1 MTITILPQNQTWA
14 DFRVL
19 VRETFGA
26 GALSNQGTSGSDW
39 LLLPMQGKGQRKH
52 GCEVLR
58 FSRGALPFVGRA
70 EIKLEY
76 GNFADGLIAA
86 DADSTTRQREGS
98 PWSYTTD
105 GLSIQD
111 LRGYEIRIQACV
123 KSSAAWRTVWWGQC
137 EYQEDSG
144 APGAS
149 IPMGTRIFHCVDGL
163 QRANRWMMTI
173 HGYTNNYDG
182 TQVFPAAV
190 GAMGYNTP
198 YDQDARIS
206 PNRDSSQWQTDGG
219 AQVYY
224 HCAPG
229 VGNSNYWTAQQAS
242 EHALALTRPPGEPL
256 FTFAGYDGNAAI
268 LALLGCV
275 YAWPVKD
282 SDSALAILLN
292 VCKRERGRGVV
303 FVDWDDD
310 TSAPTGPLTVKLTI
324 APQLLSNLIYTT
336 DASGQTTASLIGAA
350 TALTTTTV
358 DLIGDHRNDAGSFR
372 LGDPYQF
379 RFDYLET
386 LGEPIEVL
394 ATLSYLDGQVNAGSS
409 YFKGAAIAPR
419 WTASEQ
425 SSFRSASVASR
436 AQPARYKAVYQA
448 HGLRPNWFGLAG
460 NGDGGPL
467 DRIDY
472 RCADNG
478 TILVPAP
485 ADRTTSPG
493 LVKILPDLPIYQGYD
508 YSTTTPVRFDGL
520 TEQTPPTR
528 RRMFGGVRVAS
539 GRFMDFDNPSSTI
552 SMEWRAAGHNELWL
566 CHSDDE
572 AAGTRIIS
580 DATASI
586 GAAAAP
592 IGNYQNLFVTLGL
605 RLSHRVRFASGDP
618 KKRKHGRVE
627 LKDYHLWLASP
638 GAIWDLDTATGS
650 GGTAGNAARRAAA
663 GASSLVPGLL
673 RDDRNALALIHAQLW
688 AWYGTDTSRRSASW
702 TLKACGVLD
711 SFEAVQGK
719 RASSSDTPDTINY
732 PKLGQLVT
740 DLAANGETQPIN
752 TPITMVAYD
761 NVNGTT
767 SWSTEWSEL
776 EVE

>member
-1 MTITILPQNQTWA
+1 MTVTLLPENQTWS
-14 DFRVL
+14 DIRVL

-26 GALSNQGTSGSDW
+26 GALSSQGTSGSDW
-39 LLLPMQGKGQRKH
+39 LLLPMQRRGQRKH
-52 GCEVLR
+52 GFEVLR

-70 EIKLEY
+70 VLKLEY

-86 DADSTTRQREGS
+86 DADSTARQRTGS

-105 GLSIQD
+105 GLAIQD
-111 LRGYEIRIQACV
+111 LRGYEIRIQGCE
-123 KSSAAWRTVWWGQC
+123 KDSEAWATLWWGQC

-144 APGAS
+144 APGAA
-149 IPMGTRIFHCVDGL
+149 IPMGTRLFHCVDGL

-182 TQVFPAAV
+182 SQVYPAAV

-198 YDQDARIS
+198 IDQDARVS
-206 PNRDSSQWQTDGG
+206 KNRDSSQWQTDGG
-219 AQVYY
+219 AQVFY

-229 VGNSNYWTAQQAS
+229 VGNSNYWTAQQAA
-242 EHALALTRPPGEPL
+242 EHALALVRPSGEPL
-256 FTFAGYDGNAAI
+256 FTFAGYAGNAAI
-268 LALLGCV
+268 LALLGGI
-275 YAWPVKD
+275 YAWSVKD

-292 VCKRERGRGVV
+292 ICKRERGRGVV

-310 TSAPTGPLTVKLTI
+310 TSAPTGPLSVKLTI
-324 APQLLSNLIYTT
+324 APQLLANLIYTT
-336 DASGQTTASLIGAA
+336 DAVGQTTASLIGAS

-386 LGEPIEVL
+386 VSEPIEVL

-419 WTASEQ
+419 WTATEQ
-425 SSFRSASVASR
+425 SSFRSASAAAR

-448 HGLRPNWFGLAG
+448 HGLRPNWYGLAG
-460 NGDGGPL
+460 NGDGGTQ

-472 RCADNG
+472 RCDDNG
-478 TILVPAP
+478 VVVVPNP

-493 LVKILPDLPIYQGYD
+493 LVKILPDLPLYQGYD
-508 YSTTTPVRFDGL
+508 YSTSTPARFDGL

-528 RRMFGGVRVAS
+528 RRLFGGVRVAAS
-539 GRFMDFDNPSSTI
+539 RFMDFDNPSSTI
-552 SMEWRAAGHNELWL
+552 SLEFRLAGHNELWL
-566 CHSDDE
+566 SNSDDE

-580 DATASI
+580 DATASL
-586 GAAAAP
+586 GAASAP
-592 IGNYQNLFVTLGL
+592 IGNYQNLFVTVGL
-605 RLSHRVRFASGDP
+605 RLPHRVRFASGNP
-618 KKRKHGRVE
+618 TKRKRGRVE

-638 GAIWDLDTATGS
+638 GAIWDIDTTTGT
-650 GGTAGNAARRAAA
+650 GGTAGNAARRNAA
-663 GASSLVPGLL
+663 GATGAIPGLL

-688 AWYGTDTSRRSASW
+688 AWYGTDTSRRSCSW
-702 TLKACGVLD
+702 TLKACGVLP
-711 SFEAVQGK
+711 SFDAVTTAH
-719 RASSSDTPDTINY
+719 ASSADTPTTITY

-740 DLAANGETQPIN
+740 DLSANGETQAIN
-752 TPITMVAYD
+752 TPITLVEYD
-761 NVNGTT
+761 NLTGTT